1 MNFTLLSSIFTVF
14 SLLVFLGI
22 MYWAYSKEN
31 RQHFEELGRLP
42 FEAEENEWDTPANA
56 SAAQAPLQAKLR
68 VTKPTGN

>member
-31 RQHFEELGRLP
+31 RQRFEELGRLP
-42 FEAEENEWDTPANA
+42 FEAEENEWDTPVTA
-56 SAAQAPLQAKLR
+56 SAAQAQAKSR